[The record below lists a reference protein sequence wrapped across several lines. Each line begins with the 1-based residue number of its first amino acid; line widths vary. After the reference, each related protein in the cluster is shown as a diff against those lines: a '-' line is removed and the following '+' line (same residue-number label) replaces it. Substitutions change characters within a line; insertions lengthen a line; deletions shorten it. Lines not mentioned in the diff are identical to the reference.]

1 MAAKFSFIKIT
12 IPTINVN
19 HTALYNDALTF
30 SDFQSSSFQAMYKT
44 DSNIYKKYNRDSR
57 EHDEVISRAVKVM
70 GLKVCYKTKKNTT
83 RYAVIYAQCRTE
95 DTGSRDNIIK
105 KLREFVRKY
114 QRIPTEISLK
124 MVYRYSDL

>member
-57 EHDEVISRAVKVM
+57 EHDEVISRAV
-70 GLKVCYKTKKNTT
+70 
-83 RYAVIYAQCRTE
+83 
-95 DTGSRDNIIK
+95 
-105 KLREFVRKY
+105 
-114 QRIPTEISLK
+114 
-124 MVYRYSDL
+124 